1 MIIYSGTR
9 AGFLEDA
16 DGFIEERIASAYLN
30 STGRYAG
37 QSEQRSWSVGW

>member
-9 AGFLEDA
+9 AGFLKDA

-37 QSEQRSWSVGW
+37 QSEQRPWSVGW